1 MLLPIDVLTRA
12 LRREYAELLP
22 LLSDAG
28 TQASGGVAVANA
40 IDLLT
45 RRAERGTQGLAEQAA
60 RMAHAATGIAG
71 SLPSGEGAAALSDLI
86 ASLHRFEP
94 SSLEQGEQHLRQ
106 AMQQF
111 EVIVAGEAERT
122 PAALASAE
130 AVSALAEWEA
140 IALLAELPPAGQA
153 AASDYTI
160 TAASLEAYLRDRFA
174 EPGMTVTAFRPL
186 PGGFGKETTLF
197 SVLGKALS
205 GDFVMRRDPGDN
217 QSLTNDCHEVARE
230 YPVIRAVFQ
239 RGFPAPDALWL
250 DTEHAMLPGGHFI
263 VMRKSPGELGGSFFG
278 ATTQVAP
285 ELGDALAAITAKLH
299 TLEPPTELG
308 DLASFI
314 KPDLW
319 SLSRGE
325 AARRYI
331 AGWRD
336 YYLTEAHT
344 PSPALLAIYGW
355 LLENVPN
362 RSAPASLVHG
372 DVGFNNFL
380 FDNGRLSAVL
390 DWEFAHIGDPAEE
403 LGYIAVTTGASLD
416 WPRFMAAYVAAGGDP
431 VDAATLHYFKVWAYA
446 RNASASNI
454 LWTRF
459 ADGLIGD
466 LKVSILPYHH
476 YPHFIRGA
484 AHLIA
489 QGPEA
494 PD

>member
-12 LRREYAELLP
+12 LRREYADLLP

-40 IDLLT
+40 IDLLA
-45 RRAERGTQGLAEQAA
+45 RRAERGTVALAEQAA
-60 RMAHAATGIAG
+60 QLAAAARQIAG
-71 SLPSGEGAAALSDLI
+71 AASESAASGALL
-86 ASLHRFEP
+86 ALAGEMEKFAP
-94 SSLEQGEQHLRQ
+94 ASLEQGEASLRA
-106 AMQQF
+106 AMQHF
-111 EVIVAGEAERT
+111 EGIIAEEVARAPATFASGEA
-122 PAALASAE
+122 AI
-130 AVSALAEWEA
+130 ALAEWEA
-140 IALLAELPPAGQA
+140 LALQGELPPPEQAEAGTFAITQA
-153 AASDYTI
+153 K
-160 TAASLEAYLRDRFA
+160 LEAYLRDRFA
-174 EPGMTVTAFRPL
+174 EPDMKLTAFRPL
-186 PGGFGKETTLF
+186 PGGYGKETTLF
-197 SVLGKALS
+197 SVAGRALA

-230 YPVIRAVFQ
+230 YPVIRAVFE

-250 DTEHAMLPGGHFI
+250 DTEHALLPGGHFI

-278 ATTQVAP
+278 ATAKVSP
-285 ELGDALAAITAKLH
+285 ELGDALAGIAASLH
-299 TLEPPTELG
+299 TLEPLAELG

-314 KPDLW
+314 KPELW
-319 SLSRGE
+319 GLSRGE

-336 YYLTEAHT
+336 YYLAESHT

-362 RSAPASLVHG
+362 RSEPAALVHG

-380 FDNGRLSAVL
+380 FDEGKLSAVL

-403 LGYIAVTTGASLD
+403 LGYIAVTTGAALD
-416 WPRFMAAYVAAGGDP
+416 WPRFMARYVEAGGDP

-459 ADGLIGD
+459 SDGLIGD

-484 AHLIA
+484 AGLIA
-489 QGPEA
+489 QGPQPEG
-494 PD
+494 

>member
-12 LRREYAELLP
+12 LRREYADLLP

-40 IDLLT
+40 IDLLA
-45 RRAERGTQGLAEQAA
+45 RRAEQGTAGLADQAA
-60 RMAHAATGIAG
+60 RLANAARQSAG
-71 SLPSGEGAAALSDLI
+71 AMPAGAAVTSLAELAGEIDRFSP
-86 ASLHRFEP
+86 ASLEHGEELLRAAMRRFEA
-94 SSLEQGEQHLRQ
+94 LVAQEFEQQ
-106 AMQQF
+106 
-111 EVIVAGEAERT
+111 
-122 PAALASAE
+122 PAVFASGSA
-130 AVSALAEWEA
+130 AVALAEWEA
-140 IALLAELPPAGQA
+140 LALLSALPSPEQA
-153 AASDYTI
+153 AAGTFAI
-160 TAASLEAYLRDRFA
+160 TQGKLEAYLRDRFA
-174 EPGMTVTAFRPL
+174 EPDMIVTAFRPL

-197 SVLGKALS
+197 SVAGKALA

-217 QSLTNDCHEVARE
+217 QSLANDCHEVARE
-230 YPVIRAVFQ
+230 YPVIRAAFE

-250 DTEHAMLPGGHFI
+250 ATAHALLPGGHFI

-278 ATTQVAP
+278 ATARIPP
-285 ELGDALAAITAKLH
+285 ELGDALARIAASLH
-299 TLEPPTELG
+299 TLEPLTGLG

-319 SLSRGE
+319 QLSRGE

-336 YYLTEAHT
+336 YYLAESHT

-362 RSAPASLVHG
+362 RRETASLVHG
-372 DVGFNNFL
+372 DIGFNNFL
-380 FDNGRLSAVL
+380 FDEGRLSAVL

-416 WPRFMAAYVAAGGDP
+416 WPRFMDRYVEAGGDP
-431 VDAATLHYFKVWAYA
+431 VDPETLHFFKIWAYA

-459 ADGLIGD
+459 TDGLIGD

-476 YPHFIRGA
+476 YPHFIQGA
-484 AHLIA
+484 ARLIA
-489 QGPEA
+489 QGPQ
-494 PD
+494 PMD